1 MSSTRS
7 ATWTEGQDGE
17 GRTYR
22 ERLVPPLAVFILV
35 AGLATMLGVAY
46 GAAYGSTLGWAA
58 ALVLGGLGVAALL
71 VTSTP
76 IHVDDRV
83 LRAGRARL
91 PLSSIAHA
99 APLDADQR
107 ALLARWDRIGLG
119 VRLAY
124 NPSHPQAIRAFL
136 HAGRCLASS
145 GARTELDVQARTLG
159 VLLDTALDPALPL
172 PWRSACVEHACLP
185 FARLVSLARRT
196 GRVDAGMWQRRIDDA
211 ERRLADVASCADP
224 DRD

>member
-99 APLDADQR
+99 ATLDAEAMREARRHGDPRDYVVLR
-107 ALLARWDRIGLG
+107 AWSSRRGVTVQLADTRDPHPRWIVSSRHPD
-119 VRLAY
+119 RLAE
-124 NPSHPQAIRAFL
+124 AIN
-136 HAGRCLASS
+136 AGVPPMA
-145 GARTELDVQARTLG
+145 AP
-159 VLLDTALDPALPL
+159 PA
-172 PWRSACVEHACLP
+172 A
-185 FARLVSLARRT
+185 
-196 GRVDAGMWQRRIDDA
+196 Q
-211 ERRLADVASCADP
+211 
-224 DRD
+224 